1 MTAIEQGTGPGMGSN
16 DLINWVERAVQE
28 GLLQPGSPGYEL
40 AQRALRQ
47 GLDSLSHQEREG
59 YLTRVVPALNEMA
72 RRQFARQALLSRR
85 LGAPRATPLR
95 GAPNNT

>member
-1 MTAIEQGTGPGMGSN
+1 MTAVEQGAGPSMGSN

-28 GLLQPGSPGYEL
+28 GLLQPGSPSFEL
-40 AQRALRQ
+40 ARRAIRQ

-59 YLTRVVPALNEMA
+59 YLTQVVPALNEMA

-85 LGAPRATPLR
+85 IGAPRVTLLR
-95 GAPNNT
+95 GAANNA